1 MVKLELRIPVDQ
13 THAIGLIKHI
23 VHTEG
28 ITGLYRG
35 MTLNLC
41 RYSKISYTNISCLF
55 NNLYYPLRR
64 LSSQD
69 T

>member
-13 THAIGLIKHI
+13 THAIGLINHI
-23 VHTEG
+23 IHTEG

-41 RYSKISYTNISCLF
+41 RYLQISNTNRSFFYYT
-55 NNLYYPLRR
+55 YPLRSA
-64 LSSQD
+64 SSQD